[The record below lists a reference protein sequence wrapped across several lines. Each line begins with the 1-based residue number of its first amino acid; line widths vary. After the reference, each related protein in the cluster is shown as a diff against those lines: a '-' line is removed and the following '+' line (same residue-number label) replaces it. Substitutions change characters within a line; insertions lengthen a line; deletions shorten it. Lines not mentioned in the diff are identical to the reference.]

1 MAVLSTLA
9 AQARDWC
16 LTGRDLLFPEAP
28 ETGRPARPIEPP
40 FCQRCGEPFYGDLD
54 LAFSCTNCG
63 RRPWSLEWARA
74 GFIAE
79 GAVRDA
85 IHAFKYGGHY
95 HQVTRLGAWL
105 DQAYEAHASAGG
117 WDALVPVPLH
127 PLRRRERGFNQSAEL
142 ARELSRK
149 RWIPMRPCLNRS
161 KETVSQARQGRA
173 ARLRNLRNAFNL
185 KSRFDVRGQNL
196 LLIDDV
202 FTTGAT
208 ADACAHA
215 LRKVGA
221 ARVCVLTV
229 ARG

>member
-1 MAVLSTLA
+1 VAVLSTLA
-9 AQARDWC
+9 AQARGWG
-16 LTGRDLLFPEAP
+16 LTGLGLLFPEAP
-28 ETGRPARPIEPP
+28 EGRPARRIEAP

-63 RRPWSLEWARA
+63 RRAWSLEWARA

-79 GAVRDA
+79 GTVREA
-85 IHAFKYGGHY
+85 IHGFKYGRHY
-95 HQVTRLGAWL
+95 YQITRLGEWL
-105 DQAYEAHASAGG
+105 DLAYEAHASAGG

-127 PLRRRERGFNQSAEL
+127 PRRRRERGFNQSAEL
-142 ARELSRK
+142 ARQLSRSRK
-149 RWIPMRPCLNRS
+149 IPIRDCLRRR
-161 KETVSQARQGRA
+161 KETAVQARQVRA
-173 ARLRNLRNAFNL
+173 ARLRNLRNAFDL
-185 KSRFDVRGQNL
+185 KSRFDVAGQHL

-215 LRKVGA
+215 LRKAGA